1 MMIYNCDVCGV
12 KAHKADIE
20 TGKFFCTQTCFD
32 TVEKKKAPHCVPF
45 YDLYDVLAENRAFR
59 KILYTDEKAQFVV
72 MYLKPTEKIGDEAD
86 ANKPEVHPNATQMMR
101 VEEGEV
107 TVTLYNDNNEP
118 RRRVMNYDNVDVI
131 IIPSGKY
138 HLVENTGGKPAQL
151 SIIYSPPVH

>member
-1 MMIYNCDVCGV
+1 MIHRCDVCGV
-12 KAHKADIE
+12 EARKVKID
-20 TGKFFCTQTCFD
+20 TGEFFCTQTCFD
-32 TVEKKKAPHCVPF
+32 TVKKKTPHCVPF
-45 YDLYDVLAENRAFR
+45 YDLYDVLKENLAFR
-59 KILYTDEKAQFVV
+59 KILYTDEKAQFVI

-107 TVTLYNDNNEP
+107 TVTLYNDNMEP
-118 RRRVMNYDNVDVI
+118 RPRVMNYNNVDVI